1 VSVIRSIPEEER
13 VARILR
19 GLPYYTKEERYKF
32 AETRKSIVLEGLNR
46 RNLLNW
52 LRMTYKFNGRYC
64 PSHPGG
70 PSYSADEIKEELNK
84 RPPEMPKLH
93 KKRLRHLM
101 NTRKATEE
109 EILGVK
115 KFRRFISTG
124 SMEKKVSNG

>member
-1 VSVIRSIPEEER
+1 MSVVPKVKQEER
-13 VARILR
+13 VARVLA
-19 GLPYYTKEERYKF
+19 GLTYYTKEERREIY
-32 AETRKSIVLEGLNR
+32 ERRKSVVLKQLNR
-46 RNLLNW
+46 RVLLTW
-52 LRMTYKFNGRYC
+52 LRMTYKFNGYYC

-84 RPPEMPKLH
+84 RLPEMPKIH

-101 NTRKATEE
+101 NAKKATKD

-124 SMEKKVSNG
+124 SMEKQVSDG